1 MTKFMSHAGICRPPC
16 HAPGADLHGR
26 GDRLSARFLWFEEQS
41 QNSGGRESDPEKGER
56 IFGIPTFSSHY
67 GDAKHED
74 LLWWARYVGWCWE
87 TPRGYFWGG
96 YPKATGTVVQ
106 KKFPGDTRLKSI
118 CAYDAY
124 VAWII
129 SNISHWFMSVFTP
142 TTVQN
147 QTSQWYVSPGTCRF
161 QRPSTNSG
169 KKAAP
174 AGQLCS
180 RCSKRL
186 ASTRTMVGGIWKL
199 SDGHVSCLY
208 WYIYQT
214 LFHQSSDPEKVYCEP
229 KWQVGVQNHLGVHLL
244 FSVFRS
250 PKKSFAGWLCQAGHS
265 AGGEAGDGQNEML
278 GWMGQWG

>member
-1 MTKFMSHAGICRPPC
+1 MNNIKYITLI
-16 HAPGADLHGR
+16 
-26 GDRLSARFLWFEEQS
+26 
-41 QNSGGRESDPEKGER
+41 
-56 IFGIPTFSSHY
+56 
-67 GDAKHED
+67 
-74 LLWWARYVGWCWE
+74 YVGFY
-87 TPRGYFWGG
+87 TNHGSKPDQPMVRQPRNLQV
-96 YPKATGTVVQ
+96 PEA
-106 KKFPGDTRLKSI
+106 I
-118 CAYDAY
+118 
-124 VAWII
+124 
-129 SNISHWFMSVFTP
+129 HE
-142 TTVQN
+142 
-147 QTSQWYVSPGTCRF
+147 QWKR
-161 QRPSTNSG
+161 
-169 KKAAP
+169 AAP